1 MFFIKI
7 EKNSAILYATT
18 NKKYKIQLISK
29 MTKNPW
35 DACNF
40 TELSILETHLANLLN
55 KYNLENLMLMD
66 LTVLIKSFIFQHFDQ
81 L

>member
-1 MFFIKI
+1 
-7 EKNSAILYATT
+7 
-18 NKKYKIQLISK
+18 